1 MNLKQF
7 YQGRDEDYPVILGRF
22 MGNENLLAKFVR
34 NFPDDPTYKLLCS
47 AMEARDWEQVEMSAH
62 TLKGVAANLSFTKL
76 FQASADLVNTIRS
89 KELDKVEGLFQEVK
103 RAYEE
108 VVQDI
113 SGLD

>member
-47 AMEARDWEQVEMSAH
+47 AMEARD
-62 TLKGVAANLSFTKL
+62 
-76 FQASADLVNTIRS
+76 
-89 KELDKVEGLFQEVK
+89 
-103 RAYEE
+103 
-108 VVQDI
+108 
-113 SGLD
+113 